1 MRTATTTFGH
11 FHAVRFYKD
20 ADELC
25 RIVAEFIGEGL
36 VGLQPAI
43 VIATSD
49 HRDQIAAALQAR
61 SFDVP
66 RLEAKGDLL
75 FIDAEGALKAFM
87 IDGMPNAA
95 RFRRSIVPLIQKISE
110 GRPSRTIRA
119 YGEMVDVLWKQGRTV
134 AATRLEMLWNDLA
147 KTHDFSLLCGYCMG
161 SFYKDAE
168 LREISD
174 QHTHLVAESG
184 APAPVN

>member
-1 MRTATTTFGH
+1 MQTPNTASGN

-25 RIVAEFIGEGL
+25 RIAAEFVGEGL
-36 VGLQPAI
+36 VALDPAI
-43 VIATSD
+43 VIAISD
-49 HRDQIAAALQAR
+49 HRDRITTALQAR
-61 SFDVP
+61 AFDVS
-66 RLEAKGDLL
+66 RLQANGDLL
-75 FIDAEGALKAFM
+75 FIDAEAALSEFM

-95 RFRRSIVPLIQKISE
+95 RFRRSILSRIQKVSKW
-110 GRPSRTIRA
+110 RALQDSYA

-161 SFYKDAE
+161 SFYKNAE
-168 LREISD
+168 LREIAD
-174 QHTHLVAESG
+174 QHTHIVAESG
-184 APAPVN
+184 EAAPVN